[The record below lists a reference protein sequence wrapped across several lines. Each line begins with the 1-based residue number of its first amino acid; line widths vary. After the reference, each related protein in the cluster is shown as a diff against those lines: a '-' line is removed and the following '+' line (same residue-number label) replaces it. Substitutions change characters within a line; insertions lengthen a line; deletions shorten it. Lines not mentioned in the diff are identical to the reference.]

1 MPAELKLGNLYP
13 RPYVS
18 PLPCVLAACCEH
30 KDTIFRFYLTIHRGI
45 SAPETVF
52 EGVIGTVPSIKMLI
66 RARKCHSRP
75 RLRLRFYREPD
86 REGSIN
92 EPKIELNSAENIF
105 QKGALRKSS
114 SAQTV

>member
-1 MPAELKLGNLYP
+1 MLRAQRHL
-13 RPYVS
+13 
-18 PLPCVLAACCEH
+18 
-30 KDTIFRFYLTIHRGI
+30 FRFYLTIHRRV

-52 EGVIGTVPSIKMLI
+52 EGFIGTVPSIKMLI

>member
-1 MPAELKLGNLYP
+1 MLRAQRHL
-13 RPYVS
+13 
-18 PLPCVLAACCEH
+18 
-30 KDTIFRFYLTIHRGI
+30 FRFYLTIHRRT

-52 EGVIGTVPSIKMLI
+52 EGVICTVPSIRMLI
-66 RARKCHSRP
+66 QARKCHSRP